1 MNCPFC
7 GFEQTS
13 VIDSRNQD
21 DFTIRR
27 RRSCDK
33 CNKRF
38 TTFERIES
46 IQIFVK
52 KKDGTRELYDR
63 NKIKSG
69 IMYSCAK
76 RPISAEDIDNLLNEI
91 ELDIFSTDSKE
102 LTSNYIGEIV
112 LKKLK
117 EFDKVAYIR
126 FASVYREFKEVND
139 FGHVAKNINKN

>member
-1 MNCPFC
+1 LNCPFC
-7 GFEQTS
+7 GFEETS

-21 DFTIRR
+21 EFTIRR
-27 RRSCDK
+27 RRSCDNCK
-33 CNKRF
+33 KRF

-69 IMYSCAK
+69 IMHSCVK
-76 RPISAEDIDNLLNEI
+76 RPISAEDIDNLMNEI
-91 ELDIFSTDSKE
+91 ELEIFSTDNKE

-117 EFDKVAYIR
+117 ELDKVAYIR

-139 FGHVAKNINKN
+139 FGHVAKDINKN

>member
-7 GFEQTS
+7 GFEETS

-21 DFTIRR
+21 EFTIRR
-27 RRSCDK
+27 RRSCDNCK
-33 CNKRF
+33 KRF

-69 IMYSCAK
+69 IMHSCVK
-76 RPISAEDIDNLLNEI
+76 RPISAEDIDNLMNEI
-91 ELDIFSTDSKE
+91 ELEIFSTDNKE

-117 EFDKVAYIR
+117 ELDKVAYIR

-139 FGHVAKNINKN
+139 FGHVAKDINKK

>member
-7 GFEQTS
+7 GFEETS
-13 VIDSRNQD
+13 VINSRNQD
-21 DFTIRR
+21 EFTIRR
-27 RRSCDK
+27 RRSCDNCK
-33 CNKRF
+33 KRF

-69 IMYSCAK
+69 IMHSCVK
-76 RPISAEDIDNLLNEI
+76 RPISAEDIDNLMNEI
-91 ELDIFSTDSKE
+91 ELEIFSTDNKE

-117 EFDKVAYIR
+117 ELDKVAYIR

-139 FGHVAKNINKN
+139 FGHVAKDINKK

>member
-7 GFEQTS
+7 GFEETS

-21 DFTIRR
+21 EFTIRR
-27 RRSCDK
+27 RRSCDNCK
-33 CNKRF
+33 KRF

-69 IMYSCAK
+69 IMHSCVK
-76 RPISAEDIDNLLNEI
+76 RPISAEDIDNLMNEI
-91 ELDIFSTDSKE
+91 ELEIFSTDNKE

-117 EFDKVAYIR
+117 ELDKVAYIR

-139 FGHVAKNINKN
+139 FGHVAKDINKN

>member
-7 GFEQTS
+7 GFEETS

-21 DFTIRR
+21 EFTIRR
-27 RRSCDK
+27 RRSCDNCK
-33 CNKRF
+33 KRF

-69 IMYSCAK
+69 IMHSCVK
-76 RPISAEDIDNLLNEI
+76 RPISAEDIDNLMNEI
-91 ELDIFSTDSKE
+91 ELEIFSTDNKE

-117 EFDKVAYIR
+117 ELDKVAYIR

-139 FGHVAKNINKN
+139 FGHVANDINKN

>member
-7 GFEQTS
+7 GFEETS

-21 DFTIRR
+21 EFTIRR
-27 RRSCDK
+27 RRSCDNCK
-33 CNKRF
+33 KRF

-69 IMYSCAK
+69 IMHSCVK
-76 RPISAEDIDNLLNEI
+76 RPISAEDIDNLMNEI
-91 ELDIFSTDSKE
+91 ELEIFSTDNKE

-117 EFDKVAYIR
+117 ELDKVAYIR

-139 FGHVAKNINKN
+139 FGHVAKDITQN